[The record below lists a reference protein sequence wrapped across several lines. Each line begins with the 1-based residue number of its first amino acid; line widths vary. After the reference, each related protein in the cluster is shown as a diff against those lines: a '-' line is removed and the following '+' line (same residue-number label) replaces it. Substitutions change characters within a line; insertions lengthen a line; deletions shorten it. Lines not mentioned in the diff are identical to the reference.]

1 MENLKYLFK
10 SLFSNKT
17 IVEGRHKP
25 WYFAIIFFILG
36 VVLTWIP
43 VLTSGYTTNN
53 STFFT
58 ISSSQEADR
67 GLNYMLSQQYF
78 QEGIT
83 IAEDPNDSDKLALN
97 LTGVD
102 SFARDDTW
110 NNEYDGV
117 IDNGK
122 PLIRAEFTDNND
134 SFLHNNIAPTN
145 LTNTYYFDAVAVD
158 TSDSI
163 DQNNSSTSSTSD
175 TENTSKRS
183 IVLEIYFLPDV
194 YITSGNSQMS
204 NYFSNFISGIIL
216 GVNNAGDATR
226 YSHSYI
232 IFTPDSISI
241 AVAPLVSSVGGAFVH
256 AQSGYINDGLKYL
269 KAETGNTLY
278 SYLNNVENKT
288 RLEAFADFFHN
299 TAKQSQITSVWI
311 NIGILSGVV
320 VGLELLSAVVIFFLH
335 RRKTSAYKDV
345 NFWTAMKEAM
355 TLGFTPCILGM
366 ALGFMGFVY
375 NITLVV
381 SGILLRTVWI
391 NNKISPI
398 STDNNSN
405 KPLYQARS

>member
-43 VLTSGYTTNN
+43 VLTSGYTANN

-58 ISSSQEADR
+58 SNASQEADR
-67 GLNYMLSQQYF
+67 GLNYMMSEQYF
-78 QEGIT
+78 QEGVT
-83 IAEDPNDSDKLALN
+83 IVENVNDKNKLALN

-102 SFARDDTW
+102 AFSRDDTW
-110 NNEYDGV
+110 DNEYNGAN
-117 IDNGK
+117 DNGK
-122 PLIRAEFTDNND
+122 PLTKATFTDNEN
-134 SFLHNNIAPTN
+134 SFLHSNVAATN
-145 LTNTYYFDAVAVD
+145 SSYTYYFDAVAVD

-163 DQNNSSTSSTSD
+163 NQNNSSTSASTE

-183 IVLEIYFLPDV
+183 VVLEIYFLPDV
-194 YITSGNSQMS
+194 YITGNDNQMK

-216 GVNNAGDATR
+216 GVNTSGNATR

-232 IFTPDSISI
+232 IFTPDSVSI
-241 AVAPLVSSVGGAFVH
+241 AVAPLKSSIGGSFTH

-269 KAETGNTLY
+269 KAETGKTLY

-288 RLEAFADFFHN
+288 RLEMFADFFHN
-299 TAKQSQITSVWI
+299 TAKQSQINSVWI
-311 NIGILSGVV
+311 NVAILSGVV
-320 VGLELLSAVVIFFLH
+320 VGLELLSALVIFFLH

-375 NITLVV
+375 NITLVI

-391 NNKISPI
+391 NNKISPVT
-398 STDNNSN
+398 TDNNSN

>member
-58 ISSSQEADR
+58 SSSSQEADR

-145 LTNTYYFDAVAVD
+145 
-158 TSDSI
+158 
-163 DQNNSSTSSTSD
+163 
-175 TENTSKRS
+175 
-183 IVLEIYFLPDV
+183 
-194 YITSGNSQMS
+194 
-204 NYFSNFISGIIL
+204 
-216 GVNNAGDATR
+216 
-226 YSHSYI
+226 
-232 IFTPDSISI
+232 
-241 AVAPLVSSVGGAFVH
+241 
-256 AQSGYINDGLKYL
+256 
-269 KAETGNTLY
+269 
-278 SYLNNVENKT
+278 
-288 RLEAFADFFHN
+288 
-299 TAKQSQITSVWI
+299 
-311 NIGILSGVV
+311 
-320 VGLELLSAVVIFFLH
+320 
-335 RRKTSAYKDV
+335 
-345 NFWTAMKEAM
+345 
-355 TLGFTPCILGM
+355 
-366 ALGFMGFVY
+366 
-375 NITLVV
+375 
-381 SGILLRTVWI
+381 
-391 NNKISPI
+391 
-398 STDNNSN
+398 
-405 KPLYQARS
+405 